1 MLYKVDSKGYVV
13 NDASYLKIKKKDRE
27 LLEEV
32 KRLYINNLGE
42 NFLSFYIRGSVSVGR
57 SKPFISD
64 VDNVA
69 ITKEKM
75 KRKDLLWTIKET
87 KNLEKRYKEI
97 GMIELAVVSREELL
111 NSYEYK
117 NLRVYLKTQSVCLAG
132 EDIVEEIEKV
142 KVGKELAKILYDDLP
157 KEISILKKIFK
168 GEIKNRE
175 YLFQKRPIK
184 FWCVWMTRTLLRAGM
199 GIIMTKEIVYSQD
212 LKTCRE
218 VFLKHYPVFKKEM
231 DILIKWS
238 VCPSSDKKVLYNFLS
253 SFEKK
258 FMPIYYKNIN

>member
-1 MLYKVDSKGYVV
+1 MLYKIDSNGYVV
-13 NDASYLKIKKKDRE
+13 NDASYLKIKKKDRK
-27 LLEEV
+27 LLDEV
-32 KRLYINNLGE
+32 KNLYINNLGE

-69 ITKEKM
+69 ITKKKIE
-75 KRKDLLWTIKET
+75 RKDLLWTIKET

-97 GMIELAVVSREELL
+97 GMIELAVLAKEELL

-132 EDIVEEIEKV
+132 EDVVKEIEKI
-142 KVGKELAKILYDDLP
+142 KPGKELAKILYGDLP

-175 YLFQKRPIK
+175 YLFQKRPIR
-184 FWCVWMTRTLLRAGM
+184 FWCVWMTRTLLRAGLGM
-199 GIIMTKEIVYSQD
+199 IMVKENVYSQD
-212 LKTCRE
+212 LKTCRCI
-218 VFLKHYPVFKKEM
+218 FLKYYPEFKKEM
-231 DILIKWS
+231 DSLIKWS
-238 VCPSSDKKVLYNFLS
+238 CCPSSNKKVLYNFLS
-253 SFEKK
+253 NFEEK
-258 FMPIYYKNIN
+258 FMPVYYKNIN